1 MAIHG
6 DDGVTASLNAY
17 GWERL
22 WLAHETWGGVVNLID
37 TCDIP
42 CVFFVNASL
51 VGLAETLTV

>member
-6 DDGVTASLNAY
+6 GDGVSASLNAY
-17 GWERL
+17 GWQSC
-22 WLAHETWGGVVNLID
+22 WLALEAWGGVVNLID

-51 VGLAETLTV
+51 LGLAKTLAV